1 MAEKEFKKV
10 ALQDVNGNYIAPV
23 SYSAVYDKDGDVIDI
38 SSITSSVTSLSTGLS
53 GLRNVTYPNINVL
66 AGSGTIQLTDNSVN
80 VINPTGAVTFR
91 LPSVDNTNLHQILV
105 QINMTTV
112 YSISVGTTSFFNKK
126 APNLSTTG
134 LYNMLYEWDRLGGVW
149 VCGTLKKGRS

>member
-1 MAEKEFKKV
+1 MTEKEFKKV
-10 ALQDVNGNYIAPV
+10 ALQDVNGDYIAPIA
-23 SYSAVYDKDGDVIDI
+23 YNAMFDKNGDEIDI
-38 SSITSSVTSLSTGLS
+38 SSITLNISSLSSGLS
-53 GLRNVTYPNINVL
+53 GLRNATYPDINVL
-66 AGSGTIQLTDNSVN
+66 AGSGTIQLTDNSIN

-149 VCGTLKKGRS
+149 VCGTLKKGSS